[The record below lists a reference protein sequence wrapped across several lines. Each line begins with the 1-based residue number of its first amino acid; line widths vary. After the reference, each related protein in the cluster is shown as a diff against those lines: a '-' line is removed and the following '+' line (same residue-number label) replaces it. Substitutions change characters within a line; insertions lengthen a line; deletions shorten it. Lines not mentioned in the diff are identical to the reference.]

1 MSLEGKV
8 AIVTGGGKGI
18 GKAISICLAKGGVD
32 IVAAARTAE
41 DVKQTASEIEALG
54 KRALGLSIDITSEVQ
69 IGEMVKKTMDIFG
82 RIDILVNNA
91 GIISNGMVENM
102 SLKDWQTAIDTNL
115 TGPFLCCREVLGIM
129 KRQGCGKIITISSMS
144 GRRGLPNTSAYC
156 ASKYGLTGLMDSLAK
171 EVGKDNI
178 TVTTIFPGLVDTGMA
193 ANVDFKHR
201 KSELRSPDN
210 WCKPEDIAEAVLMAA
225 NMPHRTSIMDISVV
239 PTRQRGVDI

>member
-1 MSLEGKV
+1 MSLEGLV

-18 GKAISICLAKGGVD
+18 GKAISISLAKGGAD
-32 IVAAARTAE
+32 IVVAARTAE

-54 KRALGLSIDITSEVQ
+54 KRALGLSIDITSEAQ
-69 IGEMVKKTMDIFG
+69 IGEMVKKTMGTFG

-91 GIISNGMVENM
+91 GIISDGMVEDM
-102 SLKDWQTAIDTNL
+102 TLAAWQTAIDTNL

-144 GRRGLPNTSAYC
+144 GRRGLPNSSAYC

-193 ANVDFKHR
+193 ASVDFKHR
-201 KSELRSPDN
+201 KPELHSPES